1 MIQPGLCSNLSWW
14 DEEVDE
20 EVDDEVKEGV
30 DEGVDKEVETERE
43 ICIANCFL

>member
-14 DEEVDE
+14 DEEVD
-20 EVDDEVKEGV
+20 DEVK
-30 DEGVDKEVETERE
+30 EGVDKEVETERE